1 MFVNRESEL
10 AFLNLA
16 LTKVNPTAAQLILLY
31 GRRRVGKTVL
41 ARHWADMTGWPTL
54 YWAAER
60 EPANLQRR
68 KLYAKMLGVTLAQS
82 PIFETWSELWEAY
95 ADRVGD
101 QRQIL
106 IIDEVPYPAESDP
119 AFLSALQH
127 AWDQRLKDAQVVI
140 LLSGSHVRT
149 METLLAR
156 GSPLFGR
163 FTGQWHL
170 APLEFSALKY
180 FVPTWS
186 IDEQVAA
193 YSILGGVPA
202 YLEQLQPD
210 RSLVENLRDV
220 ILSPGGMF
228 VAEPEL
234 LLYDEV
240 RDPRVYH
247 AILQAIGSGA
257 HTLEEIANATLTAK
271 THLSMYLTR
280 LQELRFI
287 ERRLPATVPPAKIR
301 ISRMGRY
308 HFADAFLRFYFR
320 FVAPQRAEVG
330 YNREAVLANIRG
342 QLRAFVGA
350 TAYEDLCRAWVVR
363 ASALEQ
369 LPFKAQVVGSHWSRA
384 AQVDVVAISW
394 ADKAIWLG
402 ECKWGTD
409 KVAREVLTEL
419 IEQKTPK
426 VLKSLPEEGAQWTV
440 HHGLFSR
447 AGFTPA
453 THQLAKSSDVTLV
466 DLDRLAGGLAQ
477 SSA

>member
-1 MFVNRESEL
+1 MFVNRTAEL
-10 AFLNLA
+10 EFLNA
-16 LTKVNPTAAQLILLY
+16 SLTKQHPTAAQLILLY

-41 ARHWADMTGWPTL
+41 ARHWAESTGLPIV

-68 KLYAKMLGVTLAQS
+68 KLYAKMLGVTLTQA
-82 PIFETWSELWEAY
+82 PIFETWSELWDAY
-95 ADRVGD
+95 ADQLGD

-106 IIDEVPYPAESDP
+106 IIDEVPYPAESDS
-119 AFLSALQH
+119 AFLSSLQH
-127 AWDQRLKDAQVVI
+127 AWDQRLKQSRAVI
-140 LLSGSHVRT
+140 LLSGSHIHT

-170 APLEFSALKY
+170 QPLAFSALRH
-180 FVPTWS
+180 FVPKWS
-186 IDEQVAA
+186 LDERVAIYA
-193 YSILGGVPA
+193 ILGGVPA
-202 YLEQLQPD
+202 YLEQLQPS
-210 RSLVENLRDV
+210 RSLVDNLRDV
-220 ILSPGGMF
+220 ILSPGGLF

-247 AILQAIGSGA
+247 AILQAIGAGA
-257 HTLEEIANATLTAK
+257 HTLDEIANATLTAK

-287 ERRLPATVPPAKIR
+287 ERRLPATVPPAKLR
-301 ISRMGRY
+301 VSRMGRY

-320 FVAPQRAEVG
+320 FVAPQRADVG
-330 YNREAVLANIRG
+330 YNRETVLDGIRDH
-342 QLRAFVGA
+342 LRAFVGG
-350 TAYEDLCRAWVVR
+350 TAYEELCRSWVMQ
-363 ASALEQ
+363 ASASQQ
-369 LPFKAQVVGSHWSRA
+369 LPFKAQVIGSHWSRE
-384 AQVDVVAISW
+384 AQVDVVAVSW

-409 KVAREVLTEL
+409 RVAREVLTEL
-419 IEQKTPK
+419 IDKKTPK
-426 VLKSLPEEGAQWTV
+426 VLKVLPEAGDKWTV

-453 THQLAKSSDVTLV
+453 THALAEEHQVTLV
-466 DLDRLAGGLAQ
+466 DLDRLAHGLA
-477 SSA
+477 

>member
-1 MFVNRESEL
+1 MFVNREAEL
-10 AFLNLA
+10 AFLNSV
-16 LTKVNPTAAQLILLY
+16 LTKTHPTPAQLILLY

-41 ARHWADMTGWPTL
+41 ARHWADTTGLPTI

-68 KLYAKMLGVTLAQS
+68 KLYAKMLGVTLAQA

-95 ADRVGD
+95 ADRLED

-119 AFLSALQH
+119 AFLSSLQH
-127 AWDQRLKDAQVVI
+127 AWDQRLKDSKVVL
-140 LLSGSHVRT
+140 LLSGSHIHT
-149 METLLAR
+149 METLLSR

-170 APLEFSALKY
+170 PPLEFSALKY
-180 FVPTWS
+180 FVPKWS
-186 IDEQVAA
+186 IDEWVAA
-193 YSILGGVPA
+193 YAILGGVPA
-202 YLEQLQPD
+202 YLEQIQPGH
-210 RSLVENLRDV
+210 SLVENIRDV
-220 ILSPGGMF
+220 ILSPGGLF

-247 AILQAIGSGA
+247 AILQAIGAGA

-287 ERRLPATVPPAKIR
+287 ERRLPATIPPAKIR
-301 ISRMGRY
+301 VSRMGRY
-308 HFADAFLRFYFR
+308 HIADPFLRFYFR
-320 FVAPQRAEVG
+320 FVAPQRADVG
-330 YNREAVLANIRG
+330 YNGEAVLDNIRG

-350 TAYEDLCRAWVVR
+350 TAYEDLCRAWVVQ
-363 ASALEQ
+363 ASASDQ
-369 LPFKAQVVGSHWSRA
+369 LPFKAQVVGSHWSRDV
-384 AQVDVVAISW
+384 QVDVVAVNW

-402 ECKWGTD
+402 ECKWGID
-409 KVAREVLTEL
+409 RVAPEILTEL
-419 IEQKTPK
+419 IEKKTPK
-426 VLKSLPEEGAQWTV
+426 VLKLLPEEGVKWTV

-453 THQLAKSSDVTLV
+453 THQLAESNGVTLV
-466 DLDRLAGGLAQ
+466 DLDRLASGLA
-477 SSA
+477 